1 MPDRTVSLLSVIAG
15 GCVCAYVAL
24 VIVTVT
30 FAAVQ
35 TQLALDVRDTE
46 SAIGQLE
53 TKYYSQVSTLAAT
66 DPRAMQLSAP
76 ASVTYAVRAEA
87 PSLSLRY

>member
-1 MPDRTVSLLSVIAG
+1 MPDRTVSFLSVAAG
-15 GCVCAYVAL
+15 ACLCAYIAL
-24 VIVTVT
+24 VVVTVT

-46 SAIGQLE
+46 SAIGTLE
-53 TKYYSQVSTLAAT
+53 TKYYAQVSALAAT
-66 DPRAMQLSAP
+66 DPHSMQLSKP
-76 ASVTYAVRAEA
+76 KSVTYATRAEA